1 MRALLGFPTTIPEVS
16 VQTRK
21 PLTIVRP
28 VESRYHLTDGPTTLM
43 VFYLTA
49 DALIA
54 YHRNLANSPS
64 AIGYGAFGFPEP
76 EKFQT
81 S

>member
-1 MRALLGFPTTIPEVS
+1 
-16 VQTRK
+16 
-21 PLTIVRP
+21 
-28 VESRYHLTDGPTTLM
+28 M

-64 AIGYGAFGFPEP
+64 TIEYGAFGFPEP

-81 S
+81 TVVESRYLLKFF